1 MGFLDKVKAGAQ
13 EATQKVKEGA
23 ADVQTKRD
31 IGQTYDELGK
41 KTYQLATS
49 GAVSH
54 PEIDTLVKKIDDL
67 KAKLEE
73 DEGAD
78 GAAAPDEAPA
88 VPS

>member
-31 IGQTYDELGK
+31 IGQAYDELGK
-41 KTYQLATS
+41 KTYELATS

-54 PEIDTLVKKIDDL
+54 PDIDAFAKKIDDL

-73 DEGAD
+73 DDDG
-78 GAAAPDEAPA
+78 GAAPA
-88 VPS
+88 EPPAAVS